1 MLHKQA
7 GGSVYVTHLV
17 TSCHVTKRN
26 PVPMQVGFS
35 NQHRDAL
42 VTRQA
47 CIALT
52 QLATTSDKPSHTSL
66 QAVYKAL
73 TRALLSDGL
82 PDSTWYTA
90 AEAAVTALYAV
101 HPAPQ
106 ELAQVIV
113 ARLGKAALQGNSP
126 PQAAAGDFCTVACP
140 VSMLQCL
147 SGCCAWLGPDSVC
160 CILVKAA
167 AYSGQK
173 IRQNG
178 IYTTPEQ
185 QGAYSS
191 SD

>member
-1 MLHKQA
+1 MLRKEA
-7 GGSVYVTHLV
+7 SGSTSVTHPV
-17 TSCHVTKRN
+17 TSCHVTTRN

-35 NQHRDAL
+35 TQHRDAL

-66 QAVYKAL
+66 QPVYKAL
-73 TRALLSDGL
+73 TRALLSHGL

-113 ARLGKAALQGNSP
+113 ARLGRAALQGNSP
-126 PQAAAGDFCTVACP
+126 AEVAAGDFCTVARP

-147 SGCCAWLGPDSVC
+147 SACCAWLGP
-160 CILVKAA
+160 LTLYAA
-167 AYSGQK
+167 F
-173 IRQNG
+173 
-178 IYTTPEQ
+178 
-185 QGAYSS
+185 
-191 SD
+191 